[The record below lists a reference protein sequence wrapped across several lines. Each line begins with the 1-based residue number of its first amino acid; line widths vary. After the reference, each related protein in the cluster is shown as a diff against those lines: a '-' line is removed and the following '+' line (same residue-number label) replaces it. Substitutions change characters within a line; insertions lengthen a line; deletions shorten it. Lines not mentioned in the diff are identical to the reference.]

1 MFNEKEKEEASEEK
15 MKMTKRNVFAVL
27 FAIIGAFYVAWFIAE
42 IFNLR
47 IDPLL
52 WLIPYSVEGCWKL
65 VLVAI
70 PVVIILG
77 NISRNWTAGLAVGYI
92 IWAIAIT
99 ETLIDLEFGFR
110 KPVLIELAVKLLLAS
125 GCAIVGALSGYVGKL
140 SVEEVKNETKN

>member
-1 MFNEKEKEEASEEK
+1 MK
-15 MKMTKRNVFAVL
+15 MKMSKRWVFATL
-27 FAIIGAFYVAWFIAE
+27 LGIIGAFYVLWFIAG

-47 IDPLL
+47 IDPLS
-52 WLIPYSVEGCWKL
+52 WLISWSINGCWKL

-70 PVVIILG
+70 PIAIILG
-77 NISRNWTAGLAVGYI
+77 YMSRSWTAGLAVGYI

-110 KPVLIELAVKLLLAS
+110 SPVLIELIVKLMLAS
-125 GCAIVGALSGYVGKL
+125 GCAFAGAVSGYVGKL

>member
-1 MFNEKEKEEASEEK
+1 

-47 IDPLL
+47 IDPLS

-70 PVVIILG
+70 PVVIILS
-77 NISRNWTAGLAVGYI
+77 NISRSWTAGLAVGYI

-99 ETLIDLEFGFR
+99 ETLIDLEFDLR

-125 GCAIVGALSGYVGKL
+125 GCAIAGALSGYVGGL
-140 SVEEVKNETKN
+140 KNENKN

>member
-1 MFNEKEKEEASEEK
+1 MK

-27 FAIIGAFYVAWFIAE
+27 FGIIGAFYVAWFISE
-42 IFNLR
+42 IFNLH
-47 IDPLL
+47 IDPLS
-52 WLIPYSVEGCWKL
+52 WLIPWSINGCWKL

-70 PVVIILG
+70 PITIILG
-77 NISRNWTAGLAVGYI
+77 YMSRSWTAGLAVGYI

-99 ETLIDLEFGFR
+99 ETLIDLEFGLR

-125 GCAIVGALSGYVGKL
+125 GCAIVGALSGYVGRL

>member
-1 MFNEKEKEEASEEK
+1 

-27 FAIIGAFYVAWFIAE
+27 FAIIGAFYAVWFISE
-42 IFNLR
+42 IFNLH
-47 IDPLL
+47 IDPLS
-52 WLIPYSVEGCWKL
+52 WLIPWSIDGCWKL

-77 NISRNWTAGLAVGYI
+77 YMSRSWTAGLAVGYI

-99 ETLIDLEFGFR
+99 ETLIDLEFGLR

-125 GCAIVGALSGYVGKL
+125 GCAIVGALSGYVGGL
-140 SVEEVKNETKN
+140 KNENKN